1 MSNKIFRAGKKENH
15 KEYAKIRIR
24 KFEIEVDIKAFKAKT
39 RIVRRNL
46 WVKQKYV
53 TAK

>member
-1 MSNKIFRAGKKENH
+1 MSNKIFTAGKKENH

-24 KFEIEVDIKAFKAKT
+24 KFELEVDIKAFKAKT
-39 RIVRRNL
+39 RLVRRNL
-46 WVKQKYV
+46 CTKQKYV